1 MMATRR
7 LTLAA
12 LLALAATPGLAQQ
25 TGTMTR
31 YRGTIDAVSGRDLRL
46 TTLSGAKVTITVPQ
60 DARISV
66 LTAGSMADIT
76 LGSFIG
82 TAARTLPDG
91 TLQALEV
98 HVFAEQLRG
107 KGAGHRPWDLGP
119 DSTMTN
125 GTVGSVVGTSP
136 PTLTV
141 DYPGGQ
147 KTIVVPASVPIVLT
161 SRGAWSDVTPGAAA
175 VVTATQAPDGAL
187 TAVFMNVGRNG
198 VRPPM

>member
-12 LLALAATPGLAQQ
+12 LLALAATPSLAQQ

-31 YRGTIDAVSGRDLRL
+31 FRGTIDAVNGRDLTL

-66 LTAGSMADIT
+66 LIAGSMADIT

-98 HVFAEQLRG
+98 HVFA
-107 KGAGHRPWDLGP
+107 
-119 DSTMTN
+119 
-125 GTVGSVVGTSP
+125 
-136 PTLTV
+136 
-141 DYPGGQ
+141 
-147 KTIVVPASVPIVLT
+147 
-161 SRGAWSDVTPGAAA
+161 
-175 VVTATQAPDGAL
+175 
-187 TAVFMNVGRNG
+187 
-198 VRPPM
+198 